1 MADPGAQS
9 VSLEGIEMWGIQ
21 AKRQAVKLRE
31 WVSWP
36 QARTE
41 HEKRRGLRL
50 GSGEISGMSR
60 ARENLSRRLR
70 VIGSERQEDI

>member
-1 MADPGAQS
+1 M
-9 VSLEGIEMWGIQ
+9 
-21 AKRQAVKLRE
+21 KLWE

>member
-1 MADPGAQS
+1 MAR
-9 VSLEGIEMWGIQ
+9 EGIEMWGIQ
-21 AKRQAVKLRE
+21 AKRQAVKPWE

-36 QARTE
+36 QAWIE

-50 GSGEISGMSR
+50 RSGETSGMTR

-70 VIGSERQEDI
+70 MVGSERQEDI